1 MSKQIT
7 SQASFVFINSSD
19 PKIPSQVI
27 NDVPFIKLPFP
38 PTINP
43 RNLISFP
50 KGSSTP
56 SRAPNA
62 FIIYR
67 KLFIKTAKDNGYTLP
82 MTVIS
87 TMASRSWEQEP
98 EIVKSEYKRIAK
110 DAFNYR
116 SEIHPKQKQ
125 ERGGK
130 RKQWNIVS
138 FDRSDKQKSHEPTD
152 NAQQSLR
159 SPSPEFSSES
169 SSESPILDL
178 DDLDLFADW
187 ANFIYPSPDLNTTS
201 QYNSPDL
208 SNTSQFNS
216 PDLNIVSQY
225 NSPDLSITSQFN
237 SPDLNI
243 TCQFGSPDLNITSQ
257 FNSPEINEM
266 NDMND
271 MEIIELNKINELN
284 DEEFE
289 FINSLLQTVDNNSL
303 TPIQPEELPINNDI
317 TENDL
322 FNDYVI
328 PESTENQ
335 YNNEIFNA
343 ASDSSEPQFT
353 FSSFDLLDTEL
364 FPEELNTV
372 TFDNSYYF

>member
-1 MSKQIT
+1 MSQQFNQT

-67 KLFIKTAKDNGYTLP
+67 KLFIQTAKDNGYTLP

-87 TMASRSWEQEP
+87 TMASKSWEREP
-98 EIVKSEYKRIAK
+98 EFVKSEYKRIAK

-138 FDRSDKQKSHEPTD
+138 FDCSDKQKSHESTD
-152 NAQQSLR
+152 KSQQALR
-159 SPSPEFSSES
+159 TPPPEFF
-169 SSESPILDL
+169 SESPILDL
-178 DDLDLFADW
+178 DELDLFADW

-208 SNTSQFNS
+208 NNTSQYNSPDLNTISQYNSPDLNTVSQYNS
-216 PDLNIVSQY
+216 PDLNIVSQF
-225 NSPDLSITSQFN
+225 NSPDLS
-237 SPDLNI
+237 I
-243 TCQFGSPDLNITSQ
+243 TCQFGSPDL
-257 FNSPEINEM
+257 
-266 NDMND
+266 
-271 MEIIELNKINELN
+271 K
-284 DEEFE
+284 FE

-303 TPIQPEELPINNDI
+303 TPIQPEEFSNYPKINNDI

-335 YNNEIFNA
+335 YNNEIFNTT
-343 ASDSSEPQFT
+343 SDSSESQFT
-353 FSSFDLLDTEL
+353 FSSFDLLNTEL

-372 TFDNSYYF
+372 TFDDNSYYF